1 MMGEIHQGPYAKEG
15 LEFEVAARLRG
26 FADSS
31 GRDKKSKGCLLRM
44 QKSSPTKSR
53 RIG

>member
-1 MMGEIHQGPYAKEG
+1 MVGEIHQGPYAKER

-31 GRDKKSKGCLLRM
+31 GRDKKQVMSLENAK
-44 QKSSPTKSR
+44 K
-53 RIG
+53 